1 MLEGAGNEAKEEVK
15 EEIVV
20 FPEYSLKYR
29 ILPRTN
35 SLIESIPDLELKL
48 KKSQVLVKS
57 TLKAASQ
64 QRLVKD
70 HKVPSSDPIQK
81 RNLGLKESHARSY
94 DSRSRS
100 FARLLRLHG

>member
-1 MLEGAGNEAKEEVK
+1 MKRKRRLKKN
-15 EEIVV
+15 
-20 FPEYSLKYR
+20 LKYT

-64 QRLVKD
+64 QRLATGWGPTHFKAAL
-70 HKVPSSDPIQK
+70 IQNHPELVLNV
-81 RNLGLKESHARSY
+81 NLSNRGKS
-94 DSRSRS
+94 
-100 FARLLRLHG
+100 LRTICKI